1 MARNQADK
9 GGGIWLK
16 TLLFGVLAIGGIA
29 AAVIIL
35 QPMLVTPSSDVALIK
50 AEPGPFREK
59 PKDPGGAKI
68 SHTDS
73 TLMGMLGGGDDRDS
87 DVEILQPPADVPE
100 MPPLPETSD
109 KDIVM
114 APAPAPVEQA
124 DATDIA
130 TDDAVK
136 ADNLAAASRPAPDTA
151 AANIVTDDGTTGG
164 EAGSEASGMA
174 ARKSES
180 DNITASVTPSPA
192 DTDEASPAS
201 PQTTPQSK
209 PDVPARAK
217 GPKVEGDVP
226 LYLVQLAA
234 FRNADTAREQA
245 AMLGGKHQSR
255 LGAIELGTMK
265 VDAGENGV
273 FWRVV
278 TEPLERASA
287 DTLCA
292 ALKRAGQDCI
302 LRKFDSRSS

>member
-16 TLLFGVLAIGGIA
+16 TLLFGVLAMGGIA

-35 QPMLVTPSSDVALIK
+35 QPMLVAPSSDVALIK

-73 TLMGMLGGGDDRDS
+73 TLMGMLGGGGDQEE

-100 MPPLPETSD
+100 MPPLPETAD
-109 KDIVM
+109 ENIVM
-114 APAPAPVEQA
+114 APAPAPVEPA
-124 DATDIA
+124 DASEIVIGTA
-130 TDDAVK
+130 TK
-136 ADNLAAASRPAPDTA
+136 ADNMTATASPAPDTA
-151 AANIVTDDGTTGG
+151 SADVETVEEAA
-164 EAGSEASGMA
+164 AGSEADSDASGIA
-174 ARKSES
+174 SGEG
-180 DNITASVTPSPA
+180 DNITATATTAPV
-192 DTDEASPAS
+192 DTDEAPPVS
-201 PQTTPQSK
+201 PQTVPQSK
-209 PDVPARAK
+209 PDVPARAR

-245 AMLGGKHQSR
+245 AMLGGKHESR
-255 LGAIELGTMK
+255 LGVVELGTMK

>member
-1 MARNQADK
+1 MARNQAEK

-16 TLLFGVLAIGGIA
+16 TLLFGVLVMGGIA
-29 AAVIIL
+29 AAAFIL

-73 TLMGMLGGGDDRDS
+73 TLMGMLGGGVDRDKN
-87 DVEILQPPADVPE
+87 VEILQPPADVPE
-100 MPPLPETSD
+100 MPPLPETVD
-109 KDIVM
+109 EDIVM

-124 DATDIA
+124 DAAAPVSGQTTKPDNMTVAASPAAGTGTA
-130 TDDAVK
+130 TADAVT
-136 ADNLAAASRPAPDTA
+136 AGGAA
-151 AANIVTDDGTTGG
+151 GG
-164 EAGSEASGMA
+164 EAGSEVSGTGAGDSRA
-174 ARKSES
+174 A
-180 DNITASVTPSPA
+180 PQPA
-192 DTDEASPAS
+192 PTETNDAAPP
-201 PQTTPQSK
+201 PQVIPQSK
-209 PDVPARAK
+209 PSAPAREKA
-217 GPKVEGDVP
+217 PKVEGDVP

-245 AMLGGKHQSR
+245 AMLGGKHKSR
-255 LGAIELGTMK
+255 LDGVELGTMK

-278 TEPLERASA
+278 TEPLERANA